1 LRFQVQEFI
10 PIPVDDAE
18 LDFHVLEEF
27 SDGDTR
33 MLRMLLVAAHKD
45 MVGSLM
51 EAVQQAGL
59 KPVSID
65 LNPFAQLRT
74 MSRDSALGQGTE
86 VLVDVGGGVTDIM
99 VHENGVPI
107 FVRILVLGSDDI
119 SDALSSG
126 LSIDR
131 EAAEQI
137 KQGGLETADS
147 SARSIMEEQ
156 TRKFVDEVRGSLD
169 YYRTQVRT
177 GGPVQRILLSGAGA
191 LLDGLVDRL
200 SNATNLPVQVANPFD
215 RFQAKGTSFGPEEL
229 AQVGPALTTAIGLAL
244 GGQE

>member
-1 LRFQVQEFI
+1 
-10 PIPVDDAE
+10 
-18 LDFHVLEEF
+18 
-27 SDGDTR
+27 
-33 MLRMLLVAAHKD
+33 
-45 MVGSLM
+45 
-51 EAVQQAGL
+51 
-59 KPVSID
+59 
-65 LNPFAQLRT
+65 
-74 MSRDSALGQGTE
+74 
-86 VLVDVGGGVTDIM
+86 M
-99 VHENGVPI
+99 VHEGGVPI

-119 SDALSSG
+119 TDALSSG

-137 KQGGLETADS
+137 KQGGLNAADQ

-200 SNATNLPVQVANPFD
+200 SNATNLPVQIANPFD